1 MANLKGI
8 TYYGGTPDGL
18 HPVLE
23 KHKKL
28 LNEFADDRI
37 FAIEFDGTNF
47 SISEQC
53 DEYYGRI
60 LTKGDCNELA
70 EMFSELAEV
79 ISIL

>member
-8 TYYGGTPDGL
+8 TYYGGTPDDL

-37 FAIEFDGTNF
+37 FAIEFDGTDF
-47 SISEQC
+47 YISEQC
-53 DEYYGRI
+53 DEYFGRK
-60 LTKGDCNELA
+60 LTRGDCNELA

-79 ISIL
+79 I